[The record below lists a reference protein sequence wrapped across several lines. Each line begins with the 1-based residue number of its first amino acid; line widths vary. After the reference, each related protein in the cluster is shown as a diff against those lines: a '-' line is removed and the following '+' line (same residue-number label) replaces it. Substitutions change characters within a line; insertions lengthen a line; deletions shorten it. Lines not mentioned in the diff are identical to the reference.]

1 MRERHGLS
9 QVLGAGIAMGV
20 FLLFVDSAFA
30 QEVAQQ
36 SRYDIT
42 EQIALWWV
50 FAPTVVLAGI
60 SEAMGQS
67 FVLFV
72 NRVRPTRFIFSILL
86 NTLLFAFGYFQT
98 VFAIWLVGRNALGE
112 TDILLVVMYAV
123 GVGYGPLLLAF
134 LSLLPYVGVPLLT
147 TLYFFSY
154 LLIIQTLVELAEFP
168 VQEAVLAVLLS
179 FIVITVL
186 RLTIGRPIVALNRW
200 LRNRIAGTQLERDV
214 MRALDSFDQ
223 TFSEGDY
230 EK

>member
-1 MRERHGLS
+1 MNERRWS
-9 QVLGAGIAMGV
+9 PQVLGAALALGV
-20 FLLFVDSAFA
+20 TLLFADSAIA
-30 QEVAQQ
+30 QEATGQ
-36 SRYDIT
+36 SRFNIT

-60 SEAMGQS
+60 SEASGQS

-98 VFAIWLVGRNALGE
+98 VFAIWLVGRFALGQP
-112 TDILLVVMYAV
+112 DILFVVMYAV
-123 GVGYGPLLLAF
+123 GVGYGPLVFAF
-134 LSLLPYVGVPLLT
+134 LSLLPYVGMPFLT

-154 LLIIQTLVELAEFP
+154 FLIIRALVTVADFP
-168 VQEAVLAVLLS
+168 VREAVLSVLLS

-186 RLTIGRPIVALNRW
+186 RRTIGRPIVAFNHW

-230 EK
+230 ER